1 MQPIRI
7 GETRGDNMPI
17 ETLFLQSKATG
28 NFIDCEVLGRTSNSE
43 IKADWNCDYDCDND
57 CACACWDCR
66 S

>member
-1 MQPIRI
+1 
-7 GETRGDNMPI
+7 MPI